1 MGEFLYTNRW
11 YWEDVDDEMEPK
23 TYTCYNCGET
33 ISSKEGYNCSE
44 SSFTKG
50 QWGKIYICHIC
61 KRPTYFFYNEQIPG
75 SLYGD
80 KVNHLPEDI
89 NKAYNEAR
97 KCFSVEAYTSTVL
110 CCRKILMHI
119 ACEKGATEGKKF
131 VEYVDY
137 LDENGYIAPNM
148 KNWVDQ
154 IRLLGNE
161 ATHKLE
167 DKDREEAELAI
178 NFTCILL
185 KIIFEFPC
193 LLN

>member
-1 MGEFLYTNRW
+1 
-11 YWEDVDDEMEPK
+11 
-23 TYTCYNCGET
+23 
-33 ISSKEGYNCSE
+33 
-44 SSFTKG
+44 
-50 QWGKIYICHIC
+50 
-61 KRPTYFFYNEQIPG
+61 
-75 SLYGD
+75 
-80 KVNHLPEDI
+80 
-89 NKAYNEAR
+89 
-97 KCFSVEAYTSTVL
+97 
-110 CCRKILMHI
+110 MHI

>member
-1 MGEFLYTNRW
+1 
-11 YWEDVDDEMEPK
+11 
-23 TYTCYNCGET
+23 
-33 ISSKEGYNCSE
+33 
-44 SSFTKG
+44 
-50 QWGKIYICHIC
+50 
-61 KRPTYFFYNEQIPG
+61 
-75 SLYGD
+75 
-80 KVNHLPEDI
+80 
-89 NKAYNEAR
+89 
-97 KCFSVEAYTSTVL
+97 
-110 CCRKILMHI
+110 
-119 ACEKGATEGKKF
+119 
-131 VEYVDY
+131 
-137 LDENGYIAPNM
+137 M